1 MPIPCQRLI
10 DFFNKRY
17 NTEFNMV
24 LINWHRNGNDYISM
38 HSDNE
43 KEIKKNSPVITLS
56 VGQEREFILQNIK
69 TKSKKNLC

>member
-1 MPIPCQRLI
+1 
-10 DFFNKRY
+10 
-17 NTEFNMV
+17 
-24 LINWHRNGNDYISM
+24 M